1 MLRSMKVLI
10 QDREKK
16 HYLAGNGRWVASED
30 EADDFFT
37 LRDAHIIAVSEKIQN
52 FRIVLYAPKQRLP
65 D

>member
-1 MLRSMKVLI
+1 MKVLI
-10 QDREKK
+10 QDCEKNNF
-16 HYLAGNGRWVASED
+16 LAGNGRWVASEE

-37 LRDAHIIAVSEKIQN
+37 LRDAHIIAESEKIKN